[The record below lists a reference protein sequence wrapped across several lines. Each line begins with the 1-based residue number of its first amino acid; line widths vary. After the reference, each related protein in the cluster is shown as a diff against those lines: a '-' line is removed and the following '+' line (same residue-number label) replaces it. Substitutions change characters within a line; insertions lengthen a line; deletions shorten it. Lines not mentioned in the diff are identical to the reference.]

1 MLRWH
6 IVHLF
11 ICHVAVQSAAVAH
24 SVKVYKV
31 LLLVHSTLTG
41 HTTPTGARPV
51 SWNQL
56 LNVAGTEMGVY
67 L

>member
-11 ICHVAVQSAAVAH
+11 VCNVAVQSAAVAH
-24 SVKVYKV
+24 SIKVYKV
-31 LLLVHSTLTG
+31 LLLVHSTLMG
-41 HTTPTGARPV
+41 HATPIGPHPV

-56 LNVAGTEMGVY
+56 HSVAGTEMGVY